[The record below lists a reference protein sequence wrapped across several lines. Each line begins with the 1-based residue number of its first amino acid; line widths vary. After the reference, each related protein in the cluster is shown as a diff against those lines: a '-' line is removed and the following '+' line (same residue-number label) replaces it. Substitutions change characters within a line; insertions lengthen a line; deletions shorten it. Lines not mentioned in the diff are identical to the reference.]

1 MTNDLKS
8 NLLNKKNLA
17 IKPRYTSK
25 KKFINVEGAEMV
37 QLVDL
42 KDSDAVKNTHQ
53 NYNTWSQDEIVREMK
68 EDFLTVS
75 DEVLQS
81 KLSDNARTA

>member
-1 MTNDLKS
+1 MTSDLNDFLASKS
-8 NLLNKKNLA
+8 IT
-17 IKPRYTSK
+17 IKPRYTFK

-42 KDSDAVKNTHQ
+42 KDSEAVKNTHQ
-53 NYNTWSQDEIVREMK
+53 NYYTWSQCEILREMK

-75 DEVLQS
+75 DEVLQ
-81 KLSDNARTA
+81 